1 MINRDGTA
9 SALLR
14 DGVVDDGSGSGIVIR
29 TLTLADIGEVR
40 RVDLQL
46 FPVRYSD
53 EFYTSLGK
61 NPSMTLVAVDDDN
74 IVAVVS
80 SRVIHSRLS
89 CRNLMGYNHHVGYI
103 STLGVL
109 PPYRRRGIAKLL
121 LERIISV
128 LKRDCQCQS
137 VYLHVKADNFPALK
151 LYKEFGF
158 DQVRF
163 LQAHYYFDNRH
174 HDAIQLEKQLGD
186 ATRHATQCAIL

>member
-1 MINRDGTA
+1 MALPFRSVGSTPCCGDDVANVTFRFGHGSSIGFILGERSRDAMINRDGTA

-137 VYLHVKADNFPALK
+137 VYLHVK
-151 LYKEFGF
+151 
-158 DQVRF
+158 VR
-163 LQAHYYFDNRH
+163 
-174 HDAIQLEKQLGD
+174 
-186 ATRHATQCAIL
+186 